1 MAITSLWSNLEKR
14 NHVQMMPEEREHLE
28 NLARDYL
35 SNLIRGRE
43 INFNEESELN
53 KKLMAYLQNTLKL
66 NYETAHEI
74 CQSVLVDIKGY
85 GVINDLIVD
94 PYVSD
99 IYIHKHDDITY
110 EKNGRPHVYD
120 KHFRDEQHLMM
131 FIEKL
136 AMLSHARIDV
146 ANPLQSFT
154 LPEGYR
160 TTVSIPPVALHPNV
174 HIRRF
179 VSIPSVDD
187 LIANGYFSKGA
198 GEFFKA
204 AIKSKRNILF
214 IGGMGTGK
222 TTMIAISSKLFDKNE
237 HPLLIEEVMECPMNV
252 PHLRRLVARPPSIE
266 GTGAIPLGLLLKQGL
281 MMKPTRVI
289 VSEVRDGAIFYMLQA
304 MLVGHEG
311 SMSTI
316 HANSAKE
323 ALFKRIPAMLSMS
336 TEAVNL
342 SHEEKI
348 AYAASALH
356 LIIHLEQDPKTGVRY
371 CRSISEVVEEPEP
384 NVVDVFVRDGDT
396 MKATGH
402 FPKRCQEGAYRYN
415 VEYDPEWFKP

>member
-1 MAITSLWSNLEKR
+1 MLSLTGLWPSETDKQEEK
-14 NHVQMMPEEREHLE
+14 ER
-28 NLARDYL
+28 LASLSRDYL
-35 SNLIRGRE
+35 SGLIRSKE
-43 INFNEESELN
+43 IDLTDETGLN
-53 KKLMAYLQNTLKL
+53 NKLMAYLQNVLKC
-66 NYETAHEI
+66 NYETAFDV
-74 CQSVLVDIKGY
+74 CQSVLVDIRGY
-85 GVINDLIVD
+85 GVINDLIQD

-110 EKNGRPHVYD
+110 EKLGQDYVYD

-131 FIEKL
+131 FIEKIALL
-136 AMLSHARIDV
+136 AHSRIDI
-146 ANPLQSFT
+146 ANPLQTFT

-160 TTVSIPPVALHPNV
+160 TAVTIPPVALHPTV
-174 HIRRF
+174 HIRKF
-179 VSIPSVDD
+179 VSIPTVDE
-187 LIANGYFSKGA
+187 LIENGYFSPGA

-222 TTMIAISSKLFDKNE
+222 TTMIAISSKLFDENE
-237 HPLLIEEVMECPMNV
+237 KPLLIEEVMECPMNI

-323 ALFKRIPAMLSMS
+323 ALFKRIPSMLSMS

-348 AYAASALH
+348 AYH
-356 LIIHLEQDPKTGVRY
+356 LFDRFL
-371 CRSISEVVEEPEP
+371 
-384 NVVDVFVRDGDT
+384 
-396 MKATGH
+396 
-402 FPKRCQEGAYRYN
+402 
-415 VEYDPEWFKP
+415 